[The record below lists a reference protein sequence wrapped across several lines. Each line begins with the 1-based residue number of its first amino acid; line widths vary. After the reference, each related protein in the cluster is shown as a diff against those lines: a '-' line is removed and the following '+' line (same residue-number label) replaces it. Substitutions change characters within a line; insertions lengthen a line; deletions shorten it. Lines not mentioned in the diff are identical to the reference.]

1 MKCLILGVLIVLQS
15 IVIASSVFA
24 ATDWNVIVIVPD
36 DHSRRAMGA
45 YGDSQAVTPNFD
57 KLAGEGVLFNNA
69 YAAAPVCS
77 PSRAALL
84 SGKYPS
90 QVGVNDF
97 LMLNDN
103 YKNRGLD
110 TSAVIYPQIL
120 KRNGFTTGM
129 IGKWHLGTAPERH
142 PLQRGF
148 DYFVGYEQD
157 LAAFD
162 PTLDVNGE
170 MIEINGHTS
179 DIFVKYAKEFLNAN
193 KNNQFSLNISFR
205 EPQRPWEQ
213 VPQVDLDA
221 VAHIDPIV
229 PKRDG
234 VDTAWLKKMT
244 KDNYGA
250 IHALDRA
257 VGEVLA
263 EVERLGIADKTIIFY
278 VGDHGMLIGHHG
290 YFGRGAVGVI
300 AGDEVVGSENIANL
314 YDEAIK
320 INSNFISAKYN
331 RGLALRSLGEIEN
344 SIKTFKEIIKTQPK
358 HLQSFYELALIYR
371 SLKNYNLAVNY
382 SEQIL
387 KIEPTHNKANLLS
400 IKIRKDICDW
410 ACYGKD
416 YSYAIEKINNDE
428 ESIGPFSSIVF
439 FDDLALQK
447 KSSEIHTSINYPPN
461 DSFNNF
467 IKYNNHKKIR
477 IAYFSP
483 DFCNHPVSN
492 LIVELIEKHDKSLFE
507 IYGFSLVNRPDD
519 EMTIRLKKA
528 FTKFINVGNESA
540 KNIVQLSRDME
551 IDISI
556 DLAVYTG
563 QNKSEIFSMRTAPIQ
578 INYLGFAS
586 TSGANYYDYII
597 SDSIVIPDDYQKYYN
612 EKILYLD
619 VIYPNDT
626 KRAQVKKI
634 FDRNYFNLPNDCFI
648 FCSINNNYKYNPYM
662 FDSWMKILNKVEGSI
677 LFLRADNVLVKENL
691 RKEALARGINP
702 NRLLFSEKLNY
713 SEYLERLSLMDLFL
727 DTYPF
732 NGHSTS
738 CDALWAGLP
747 IVTLIGDTYG
757 SRVCASL
764 LCSVKLDSL
773 ITYSIND
780 YENLAIKLANEP
792 QELKKLKKILINP
805 LSLDLFN
812 IIKFTKDIEDG
823 YQKIYTRHQSDLG
836 PAHIK

>member
-1 MKCLILGVLIVLQS
+1 MDLKKKLQEALNLHKKGSLQEAKKIYTEILKKNPNDFNCLHYLGLIAKSNKEYFSAFELISHAIKINPNSSEAYYNLGNVLLALNKINDAIDNYDLA
-15 IVIASSVFA
+15 IKIR
-24 ATDWNVIVIVPD
+24 PD
-36 DHSRRAMGA
+36 YTLYFVRGNALFEVNRLNEALRSYNEAINLK
-45 YGDSQAVTPNFD
+45 PNFSEAYNN
-57 KLAGEGVLFNNA
+57 KGLVLVQLKDFNDA
-69 YAAAPVCS
+69 I
-77 PSRAALL
+77 
-84 SGKYPS
+84 
-90 QVGVNDF
+90 
-97 LMLNDN
+97 
-103 YKNRGLD
+103 
-110 TSAVIYPQIL
+110 TS
-120 KRNGFTTGM
+120 
-129 IGKWHLGTAPERH
+129 
-142 PLQRGF
+142 
-148 DYFVGYEQD
+148 
-157 LAAFD
+157 
-162 PTLDVNGE
+162 
-170 MIEINGHTS
+170 
-179 DIFVKYAKEFLNAN
+179 
-193 KNNQFSLNISFR
+193 
-205 EPQRPWEQ
+205 
-213 VPQVDLDA
+213 
-221 VAHIDPIV
+221 
-229 PKRDG
+229 
-234 VDTAWLKKMT
+234 
-244 KDNYGA
+244 
-250 IHALDRA
+250 
-257 VGEVLA
+257 
-263 EVERLGIADKTIIFY
+263 
-278 VGDHGMLIGHHG
+278 
-290 YFGRGAVGVI
+290 
-300 AGDEVVGSENIANL
+300 

-320 INSNFISAKYN
+320 INSKFISAKYN

-344 SIKTFKEIIKTQPK
+344 SIKTFKEIIKIQPK

-382 SEQIL
+382 SKQIL

-410 ACYGKD
+410 ACYEKD

-447 KSSEIHTSINYPPN
+447 KSSEIHTSINYPSN
-461 DSFNNF
+461 NSFNSF
-467 IKYNNHKKIR
+467 VKYNNHKKIR

-528 FTKFINVGNESA
+528 FTKFINVGHESA

-586 TSGANYYDYII
+586 TSGANYYDYIV

-662 FDSWMKILNKVEGSI
+662 FDSWMKILNKVEDSV
-677 LFLRADNVLVKENL
+677 LFLRADNALVKENL

-747 IVTLIGDTYG
+747 IITLIGDTYG

-792 QELKKLKKILINP
+792 QELKKLKEILINP

-823 YQKIYTRHQSDLG
+823 YQKIYTRHQADLA